1 MKAQPLN
8 LMMMPK
14 ASLSASAAPSES
26 WFSIKAAAS
35 GRPAEIFIYDEIG
48 GWGMTA
54 QRFSE
59 ELQANEIFTGVD
71 VDLYLHSGG
80 GNVLDGFAIYNML
93 RGITGSL
100 NIYIQGVAASIASVI
115 ACAPNATVHIPENGW
130 FYLHNAWGG
139 QVGEAEDMIE
149 YAEFLE
155 RNVTNMVAAYREK
168 TGLSE
173 DDIRALMKKPGTWLD
188 GQQAVEQGFADV
200 LTEPLQAAASIN
212 SNRQKELLNMPK
224 SLQGLMKPQANN
236 PTLTPPAQPPADPTP
251 AAPSASVPTPTP
263 APAAP
268 SASDIM
274 TQFRADETTRRE
286 GIQGVFAF
294 APGRFPDIEASCIA
308 DMNCTVDQAKDKLL
322 EAMGK
327 NTTPSASVHIHAD
340 NGNLVGDSVSNAILA
355 RSGLGELERDNI
367 YNGMR
372 LDALARASLTDRGIG
387 IAGMNNRDIVGLA
400 FTHSSSDFGNILM
413 NIANKA
419 VLKGWE
425 EAPETYQRWTQK
437 GTLTDFRPT
446 KRVGLN
452 TFGSLDKVEEG
463 GEYKYGTI
471 GDRGEDIVLA
481 SYGKLLTLS
490 RQAIINDDMQM
501 LTRIPQL
508 MGRSARRT
516 IGDLVYAILTG
527 TYKMSDGKAL
537 FHADHN
543 NIVKSSK
550 PDVDTLSKGKTAM
563 RTQKDGKASLNI
575 MPGFVLS
582 PVALEDKLNQ
592 VIRSTSVEG
601 AGADVINPI
610 ANFAEVIGEPRLDE
624 ASASMFYQTAAQ
636 AFDTIE
642 VAYLDGIEEPYIEQQ
657 AGFTVDGVAT
667 KVRIDAGVAPLD
679 YRTFVKHDPAA

>member
-1 MKAQPLN
+1 MKNQAHQS
-8 LMMMPK
+8 MMMSK
-14 ASLSASAAPSES
+14 ASLSVSAGLSES
-26 WFSIKAAAS
+26 WFSIKAATS
-35 GRPAEIFIYDEIG
+35 GRSAEIFIYDEIG

-59 ELQANEIFTGVD
+59 ELQANDIFTGID
-71 VDLYLHSGG
+71 VDLYIHSGG

-93 RGITGSL
+93 RGITGKL

-115 ACAPNATVHIPENGW
+115 ACVPNATVHIPENGW

-155 RNVTNMVAAYREK
+155 RNVTNMIAAYREK
-168 TGLSE
+168 TGFSE
-173 DDIRALMKKPGTWLD
+173 DEIRALMKKPGTWID
-188 GQQAVEQGFADV
+188 GHQAVEQGFADV

-224 SLQGLMKPQANN
+224 SLQGLMKPQANT
-236 PTLTPPAQPPADPTP
+236 PTPTAPVTAPVTQPPE
-251 AAPSASVPTPTP
+251 PTPTP
-263 APAAP
+263 AQP
-268 SASDIM
+268 SASAADIM
-274 TQFRADETTRRE
+274 AQFRADETARRQ
-286 GIQGVFAF
+286 GIQGVFGF
-294 APGRFPDIEASCIA
+294 SGGRYPDIEAACIA

-327 NTTPSASVHIHAD
+327 HTTPSAGVHIHAG
-340 NGNLVGDSVSNAILA
+340 NGNLVSDSVSNAIMA
-355 RSGLGELERDNI
+355 RSGLGSLENDNA

-372 LDALARASLTDRGIG
+372 LDALARASLVDRGIG
-387 IAGMNNRDIVGLA
+387 ISGLSNRDIVGLA

-413 NIANKA
+413 NIANKS

-425 EAPETYQRWTQK
+425 EAPETYHEWTQK
-437 GTLTDFRPT
+437 GTLNDFRPS

-452 TFGSLDKVEEG
+452 TFGSLDKIPEG
-463 GEYKYGTI
+463 GEYQYGKV

-481 SYGKLLTLS
+481 TYGKLLTLS

-527 TYKMSDGKAL
+527 SYKMSDGKAL
-537 FHADHN
+537 FHADHK
-543 NIVKSSK
+543 NIVKGSK
-550 PDVDTLSKGKTAM
+550 LDVETLSKGKTLM
-563 RTQKDGKASLNI
+563 RTQKDGEASLNI
-575 MPGFVLS
+575 KPGFVLS

-592 VIRSTSVEG
+592 IIRSTSVEG

-610 ANFAEVIGEPRLDE
+610 ANFAKVISEPRLDE
-624 ASASMFYQTAAQ
+624 ANPNMFYQAADM
-636 AFDTIE
+636 AFDSIE

-657 AGFTVDGVAT
+657 SGFTVDGVAT

-679 YRTFVKHDPAA
+679 YRTFVKHDPEA